1 MKSNLLLKMN
11 LNANN
16 EGNISFDSIKQTFES
31 TLKQLENDFG
41 QLSVV
46 TERKYEGRA
55 KLERKSVGTSS
66 GDVLDGYLN

>member
-1 MKSNLLLKMN
+1 MN